1 MNSDKPKL
9 KAELILEV
17 LGRPKEHLVETLENL
32 TKQMNEEKGVRVE
45 NKTIHEPH
53 QVKDRDDFFSSYAE
67 IEIEVEGTIPLILV
81 MFKYMPSN
89 IEITYPEKIS
99 ITNQDFSETLSEIS
113 RRLHRYEEL
122 VRVIEAEK
130 KILENKLKKE

>member
-1 MNSDKPKL
+1 MSSEKPKI
-9 KAELILEV
+9 KAELIVEV

-32 TKQMNEEKGVRVE
+32 IKQMDQEKGVKVE
-45 NKTIHEPH
+45 NKTIHEPTS
-53 QVKDRDDFFSSYAE
+53 VKERDDFFSSYAE

-89 IEITYPEKIS
+89 IEITYPERIS
-99 ITNQDFSETLSEIS
+99 LPNQDLSETLNEIS

-122 VRVIEAEK
+122 VRVMEAEK
-130 KILENKLKKE
+130 KILEKKLKKE

>member
-1 MNSDKPKL
+1 MSSEIPKL
-9 KAELILEV
+9 KAELIIEV

-32 TKQMNEEKGVRVE
+32 TNQMNEEKGVKVE
-45 NKTIHEPH
+45 RKTIHEPH
-53 QVKDRDDFFSSYAE
+53 EVKDRDDFFSSYAE
-67 IEIEVEGTIPLILV
+67 VEIEVDGTIPLVLV

-89 IEITYPEKIS
+89 IEITYPEKVS
-99 ITNQDFSETLSEIS
+99 LANQDFSETLNEIS

-122 VRVIEAEK
+122 VRVMEAEK